1 MAHAQVFLPKFKKNI
16 KKGPFFGGRNYG
28 PRLGFQKLS
37 LELGGQK
44 VTFGGQSGPP
54 PGTPPGAPP
63 DCDLLKNS
71 GYKGGSRE

>member
-1 MAHAQVFLPKFKKNI
+1 MAHAQVFLPKHP

-28 PRLGFQKLS
+28 PRLGFQNLS
-37 LELGGQK
+37 LKLGGK
-44 VTFGGQSGPP
+44 KWLSRANRDPREPP